1 MELVMW
7 ILVGILASL
16 GFIVLVPVLVLGT
29 WFVVMTVILGLADG
43 AIWLLDQ
50 GWKKNGKRLLL
61 LEGVPRGD
69 VDGEID
75 GQSDAVGPLTTVQ
88 KVA

>member
-1 MELVMW
+1 
-7 ILVGILASL
+7 
-16 GFIVLVPVLVLGT
+16 
-29 WFVVMTVILGLADG
+29 MTVILALADG

-50 GWKKNGKRLLL
+50 GWKKDGKRPLL

-69 VDGEID
+69 VDREIRGID
-75 GQSDAVGPLTTVQ
+75 VQSDAVSPHTTVP

>member
-7 ILVGILASL
+7 ILVGLLASL

-43 AIWLLDQ
+43 TTWLLDQ
-50 GWKKNGKRLLL
+50 GWKKNGKRPLL

-75 GQSDAVGPLTTVQ
+75 VQSDAVGPRMTVQ